1 MKHIPLLASLCGCLS
16 VSAWAQSSVDLA
28 PITIDGDQP
37 VEPGLALDQSS
48 GMASRLGLSVRET
61 PASVAVANRN
71 DIERRGAQNFQ
82 DAANSLPGV
91 NASAPPGFGGFVSY
105 RGFSNSQITQMFN
118 GINVSSGLARP
129 VDSWVYDRV
138 ELLGG
143 PSSLVNGAGSVGGS
157 LNYVTKLADRQERA
171 IEGRVSYGSYD
182 TTQTAF
188 GLNHALSEAGDEV
201 QHYARLDVSHNT
213 SNGYIDRQE
222 RDAWSLAFSLLSDLT
237 PNLSHTLAVE
247 YQDEHE
253 DSPYWGTPVLN
264 PKAGEL
270 KIDKHNRFNNYN
282 VEDGRYEQRT
292 IWVRSIL
299 DYRINDSTSLRN
311 TLYHL
316 DSQRDYRN
324 LETYQYNADN
334 SAVNRS
340 TAYQV
345 RHQGEQNGNQ
355 FELRHDTSI
364 FGLDSTWSGGFEYKV
379 NRTTNSPLN
388 VKAANSVDPNDYQP
402 GHFYDLP
409 GTRQGFVS
417 DKTNEVT
424 TQALF
429 VENRLALTDR
439 LALLTGLRYDNID
452 LDVTNHRQVT
462 ASNPRHLKRRWEPVT
477 GRVGLSYQ
485 FLPSANVY
493 VQYSTAAEQPN
504 NSTQDFDVSTGK
516 QWEVGSK
523 FDYLDG
529 RGSATLAAYRIERK
543 DFAVTDPL
551 DPTLSIPVGQQTS
564 KGIEVASSLRVTPK
578 LLLEGNFAWVDA
590 QYDEFTEKNAAGV
603 VVSRKGNT
611 PTNVPDRV
619 GNLWLTYDLAP
630 QWQTGVDARY
640 VASVYAD
647 TANTLTV
654 PSYTLYGTFLTYK
667 LDSHTAITGRVRN
680 LTDEVYA
687 RFAHVSPAYY
697 LGTPRTFELAVQSR
711 F

>member
-292 IWVRSIL
+292 IWVRSIV

-355 FELRHDTSI
+355 FELRHDSLI

-429 VENRLALTDR
+429 FENRLALTDR

-462 ASNPRHLKRRWEPVT
+462 ASNPRHLKRSWEPVT

>member
-129 VDSWVYDRV
+129 VDSWIYDRV

-157 LNYVTKLADRQERA
+157 LNYVSKLADRQERA

-292 IWVRSIL
+292 IWVRSIV

>member
-48 GMASRLGLSVRET
+48 GMASRLGLSLRET

-129 VDSWVYDRV
+129 VDSWIYDRV

-188 GLNHALSEAGDEV
+188 GLNHALSQAGDEV

-237 PNLSHTLAVE
+237 PDLSHTLAVE

-388 VKAANSVDPNDYQP
+388 VKAANSVDPNNYQP

-424 TQALF
+424 TKALF

-462 ASNPRHLKRRWEPVT
+462 ASNPRHLKRSWEPVT

-551 DPTLSIPVGQQTS
+551 APTLSIPVGQQTS

>member
-105 RGFSNSQITQMFN
+105 RGFTNSQITQMFN

-129 VDSWVYDRV
+129 VDSWIYDRV

-171 IEGRVSYGSYD
+171 IEGRVSYASYD

-188 GLNHALSEAGDEV
+188 GLNHALSQAGDEV

-213 SNGYIDRQE
+213 SNGYIDHQE

-292 IWVRSIL
+292 IWVRSIV

-324 LETYQYNADN
+324 LESYQYNADN

>member
-129 VDSWVYDRV
+129 VDSWIYDRV

-188 GLNHALSEAGDEV
+188 GLNHALSQAGDEV

-237 PNLSHTLAVE
+237 PDLSHTLAVE

-388 VKAANSVDPNDYQP
+388 VKAANSVDPNNYQP

-462 ASNPRHLKRRWEPVT
+462 ASNPRHLKRSWEPVT

-543 DFAVTDPL
+543 DFAVTDPQ

-630 QWQTGVDARY
+630 QWQTGVDVRY

-667 LDSHTAITGRVRN
+667 LDNHTSITGRVRN

>member
-48 GMASRLGLSVRET
+48 GMASRLGLSLRET

-129 VDSWVYDRV
+129 VDSWIYDRV

-188 GLNHALSEAGDEV
+188 GLNHALSQAGDEV

-237 PNLSHTLAVE
+237 PDLSHTLAVE

-355 FELRHDTSI
+355 FELCHDTSI

-462 ASNPRHLKRRWEPVT
+462 ASNPRHLKRSWEPVT

-578 LLLEGNFAWVDA
+578 LLLEGNLAWVDA

-667 LDSHTAITGRVRN
+667 LDSHTSITGRVRN

-697 LGTPRTFELAVQSR
+697 LGTPRTFELAVQTR

>member
-129 VDSWVYDRV
+129 VDSWIYDRV

-157 LNYVTKLADRQERA
+157 LNYVSKLADRQERA

-188 GLNHALSEAGDEV
+188 GLNHALSQAGDEV

-237 PNLSHTLAVE
+237 PDLSHTLAVE

-292 IWVRSIL
+292 IWVRSIV

>member
-129 VDSWVYDRV
+129 VDSWIYDRV

-188 GLNHALSEAGDEV
+188 GLNHALSQAGDEV

-292 IWVRSIL
+292 IWVRSIV

-355 FELRHDTSI
+355 FELRHDSSI